1 MSITHPIHE
10 GLPRLAVTG
19 ITGLAGQALLQELE
33 RRRDARVYAVELD
46 EVEEHYLEEG
56 HVAELVLP
64 EEMDWE
70 GCSALLVASPEL
82 PAWASGLPCPV
93 IRLWPQ
99 TGLATAL
106 CQALQPLVAALP
118 EVSAAQL
125 TVLWPIAVKQQPGIE
140 ELVQQTASLLNGR
153 GATPRLFAQQVA
165 FNLTLG
171 KLDLAPELAPQLRQ
185 LFVPYPCTV
194 VEALAPSFFA
204 VALAFHFTLPEAA
217 DESRWRKALT
227 AAGVTVASGR
237 KDLLSLVSD
246 VSGQEGWQAAGISAD
261 GRQLSGWLC
270 ADLARTLLVEP
281 ALRQWR
287 QSLAVQP

>member
-1 MSITHPIHE
+1 MSTTHPVHE

-33 RRRDARVYAVELD
+33 RRRDARVYVVEAD
-46 EVEEHYLEEG
+46 EVEEHFLEEG
-56 HVAELVLP
+56 HVTEQLLP
-64 EEMDWE
+64 DEMDWAR
-70 GCSALLVASPEL
+70 CSALLVASPEL
-82 PAWASGLPCPV
+82 PTWADNLPCPV

-99 TGLATAL
+99 SGLATAL

-118 EVSAAQL
+118 EVSSAQL

-171 KLDLAPELAPQLRQ
+171 KLDLAPQLAPQLRQ
-185 LFVPYPCTV
+185 LFATAPCTV

-204 VALAFHFTLPEAA
+204 VAVAFHFTLPLAA
-217 DESRWRKALT
+217 DEARWRKALT

-237 KDLLSLVSD
+237 KDLLSLVSE
-246 VSGQEGWQAAGISAD
+246 VSGQEGWQAAGLSAD
-261 GRQLSGWLC
+261 GPLLSGWLC
-270 ADLARTLLVEP
+270 GDLARTLLVEP

-287 QSLAVQP
+287 QILAA

>member
-1 MSITHPIHE
+1 MSMTHPVHE

-33 RRRDARVYAVELD
+33 RRRDARVYVVEAD
-46 EVEEHYLEEG
+46 EVEEHFLEEG
-56 HVAELVLP
+56 HVTEQLLP
-64 EEMDWE
+64 DEMDWAS
-70 GCSALLVASPEL
+70 CSALLVASPEL
-82 PAWASGLPCPV
+82 PAWADNLPCPV

-99 TGLATAL
+99 SGLAAAL
-106 CQALQPLVAALP
+106 CQALQPLIAALP
-118 EVSAAQL
+118 KVSAAQL

-165 FNLTLG
+165 FNLSLG
-171 KLDLAPELAPQLRQ
+171 KLDLAPELGQELRGLFAPAS
-185 LFVPYPCTV
+185 CTV

-204 VALAFHFTLPEAA
+204 VAVAMHLSLPQAA
-217 DESRWRKALT
+217 DEARWRKALT
-227 AAGVTVASGR
+227 AAGVKLASGR

-246 VSGQEGWQAAGISAD
+246 VSGQEGWQAAAINAD
-261 GRQLSGWLC
+261 GTQISWWLC
-270 ADLARTLLVEP
+270 GDLARTLLVEP

-287 QSLAVQP
+287 QILAA